1 MTLTIGDFGDDSL
14 PLADRAAQFL
24 KSEAPALKAR
34 LAELE
39 ALVGKPKLIEEC
51 GVFGIIGTKD
61 AAALTALGLHALQH
75 RGQEAAG
82 IASFDGKHFHNERFL
97 GLVSEN
103 FSDAATLGALKG
115 EAAIGHTRYSTQ
127 GDTVLR
133 NVQPLYA
140 DLYTGGIAIAH
151 NGNLTNAR
159 TLKAELVR
167 SGCIFQ
173 STSDSELFLQ
183 LTARSHHLSAV
194 DKLIDSLKQVEGAY
208 ALTVLTSNAL
218 IGARDPVGIRPL
230 ILGDLKGA
238 PILAS
243 ETCALDIIG
252 AKFVRDI
259 NPGEV
264 VICKA
269 DGSIES
275 RQVFPKPV
283 NARSCI
289 FELIYFAKPNSV
301 VDGQSVYELRKRL
314 GERLAREAPCDADL
328 VSPIPDSGVP
338 AAIGYAQKS
347 GLPYEMALIRSHFI
361 GRTFIEPEQRI
372 REAGVARKHSP
383 NRGMIEGKRV
393 VLIDDSIVRGTTSRK
408 IAQMLRHAGAKEVH
422 MRIACPPIVHP
433 DFYGINT
440 PSYEELISV
449 GRTVEEVRQ
458 MLGVDSLAFLSLE
471 GLYKAFRKG
480 KRDSDA
486 PAFTDHCFTGDYPT
500 KLTDRDAES
509 RNAMVTQLSFLA
521 ETS

>member
-1 MTLTIGDFGDDSL
+1 MILRGDASKPFHE
-14 PLADRAAQFL
+14 RAAGFL
-24 KSEAPALKAR
+24 KKQAPLYRRQQSELDAL
-34 LAELE
+34 L
-39 ALVGKPKLIEEC
+39 GGPKLKEEC
-51 GVFGIIGTKD
+51 GVFGVIGTKD

-82 IASFDGKHFHNERFL
+82 IASYDGKRFHTERQL
-97 GLVSEN
+97 GLVSEH
-103 FSDAATLGALKG
+103 FSDAETLGRLVG

-140 DLYTGGIAIAH
+140 DLDQTGMAIAH
-151 NGNLTNAR
+151 NGNLTNAK
-159 TLKAELVR
+159 TLRSDLVR
-167 SGCIFQ
+167 RGCIFQ
-173 STSDSELFLQ
+173 STSDSEIFLQ
-183 LTARSHHLSAV
+183 LTARSQYLSPI
-194 DKLIDSLKQVEGAY
+194 DKLIEALKQVEGAY
-208 ALTVLTSNAL
+208 ALTVLTPKGL

-230 ILGDLKGA
+230 VLGELNGA

-264 VICKA
+264 VVCHE

-275 RQVFPKPV
+275 RQVFPEPPH
-283 NARSCI
+283 ARPCI

-314 GERLAREAPCDADL
+314 GEYLAIEAPCEVDL

-338 AAIGYAQKS
+338 AAIGFAQKS
-347 GLPYEMALIRSHFI
+347 NASYEMALIRSHFI
-361 GRTFIEPEQRI
+361 GRTFIEPEQKI

-383 NRGMIEGKRV
+383 NRELIRGKRI

-408 IAQMLRHAGAKEVH
+408 ITEMLRKAGAKEVH
-422 MRIACPPIVHP
+422 IRIACPPIIHP

-440 PSYEELISV
+440 PSHEELLAV
-449 GRTVEEVRQ
+449 DRTVEEMRK
-458 MLGVDSLAFLSLE
+458 LIGVDSLAFLSLD
-471 GLYKAFRKG
+471 GLYKAFHKG
-480 KRDSDA
+480 PRDDSA

-500 KLTDRDAES
+500 RLTDRDAKN
-509 RNAMVTQLSFLA
+509 RNAQITQLSFLA

>member
-1 MTLTIGDFGDDSL
+1 MSSNGDVAVTT
-14 PLADRAAQFL
+14 PERAAAIL
-24 KSEAPALKAR
+24 KHLGPPYKAR
-34 LAELE
+34 QAELE
-39 ALVGKPKLIEEC
+39 VLVGKPKLIEEC
-51 GVFGIIGTKD
+51 GVFGVIGTKD

-82 IASFDGKHFHNERFL
+82 IASYDGQHFHNERFL
-97 GLVSEN
+97 GLVSDN
-103 FSDAATLGALKG
+103 FSSAETLHKLGG

-140 DLYTGGIAIAH
+140 DLDQTGIAIAH
-151 NGNLTNAR
+151 NGNLTNSK
-159 TLKAELVR
+159 TLRADLVR
-167 SGCIFQ
+167 RGCIFQ
-173 STSDSELFLQ
+173 STSDSEIFLQ
-183 LTARSHHLSAV
+183 LTARSQYLSVV
-194 DKLIDSLKQVEGAY
+194 DKLIESLKQIEGAY
-208 ALTVLTSNAL
+208 ALTVLTPEGL

-230 ILGDLKGA
+230 VLGDLKGA

-259 NPGEV
+259 KPGEV

-275 RQVFPKPV
+275 REVFPNKAQ
-283 NARSCI
+283 ARPCI

-314 GERLAREAPCDADL
+314 GERLAKEAPCDADM

-338 AAIGYAQKS
+338 AAIGYAQKT
-347 GLPYEMALIRSHFI
+347 GLPYEMALIRSHHI
-361 GRTFIEPEQRI
+361 GRTFIEPEQKI

-383 NRGMIEGKRV
+383 NRPLIEGKRV
-393 VLIDDSIVRGTTSRK
+393 VLIDDSVVRGTTSRK
-408 IAQMLRHAGAKEVH
+408 IAQMLRYAGAKEVH
-422 MRIACPPIVHP
+422 MRIACPPIIHP

-449 GRTVEEVRQ
+449 GRTVEEMRV
-458 MLGVDSLAFLSLE
+458 MIGVDSLAFLSLD

-480 KRDSDA
+480 KRDDDA

-500 KLTDRDAES
+500 KLTDRDAEA

>member
-1 MTLTIGDFGDDSL
+1 MNQPEDARVVSSE
-14 PLADRAAQFL
+14 RAARIL
-24 KSEAPALKAR
+24 KVLGKRYRRRQLRLNALIG
-34 LAELE
+34 E
-39 ALVGKPKLIEEC
+39 PKLQEEC
-51 GVFGIIGTKD
+51 GVFGLIGTKD

-82 IASFDGKHFHNERFL
+82 IASFDGERFHSERHL
-97 GLVSEN
+97 GLVSDN
-103 FSDAATLGALKG
+103 FSDATTLNGLNG
-115 EAAIGHTRYSTQ
+115 SSAIGHTRYSTQ

-140 DLYTGGIAIAH
+140 DLDQSGVAISH
-151 NGNLTNAR
+151 NGNLTNANTLR
-159 TLKAELVR
+159 TDLVR
-167 SGCIFQ
+167 RGCIFQ
-173 STSDSELFLQ
+173 STSDSEIFLQ
-183 LTARSHHLSAV
+183 LTARSQYLSV
-194 DKLIDSLKQVEGAY
+194 TDKLIEALKQVEGAY
-208 ALTVLTSNAL
+208 ALTVLCPEGL

-230 ILGDLKGA
+230 ILGDLDGA

-264 VICKA
+264 VICRA

-275 RQVFPKPV
+275 RQIFPKV
-283 NARSCI
+283 ENARPCI
-289 FELIYFAKPNSV
+289 FELIYFAKPNSI

-314 GERLAREAPCDADL
+314 GEKLAKEAPCEADI

-338 AAIGYAQKS
+338 AAIGYAQKAN
-347 GLPYEMALIRSHFI
+347 LPYEMALIRSHFI
-361 GRTFIEPEQRI
+361 GRTFIEPEQKI

-383 NRGMIEGKRV
+383 NRGLIEGKKV

-408 IAQMLRHAGAKEVH
+408 IAQMLRDAGAREVH
-422 MRIACPPIVHP
+422 LRVACPPIQHP

-440 PSYEELISV
+440 PSYEELLGVNRSV
-449 GRTVEEVRQ
+449 EDMRE
-458 MLGVDSLAFLSLE
+458 LIGVDSLAFLSLE

-480 KRDSDA
+480 RRDDDA

-500 KLTDRDAES
+500 RLVDRDAQL
-509 RNAMVTQLSFLA
+509 RNAKITQLSFLA

>member
-1 MTLTIGDFGDDSL
+1 MTLSGSASTPFHE
-14 PLADRAAQFL
+14 RAARFL
-24 KSEAPALKAR
+24 KNQGPLYRRRQSALDD
-34 LAELE
+34 LL
-39 ALVGKPKLIEEC
+39 GGPKLKEEC

-61 AAALTALGLHALQH
+61 ASALTALGLHALQH

-82 IASFDGKHFHNERFL
+82 IASFDGEKFHTERHL
-97 GLVSEN
+97 GLVSDQ
-103 FSDAATLGALKG
+103 FSDAKTLGRLIGKST
-115 EAAIGHTRYSTQ
+115 IGHTRYSTQ
-127 GDTVLR
+127 GETVLR

-140 DLYTGGIAIAH
+140 DLDQTGIAIAH
-151 NGNLTNAR
+151 NGNLTNAK
-159 TLKAELVR
+159 TLRADLVR
-167 SGCIFQ
+167 RGCIFQ
-173 STSDSELFLQ
+173 STSDSEIFLQ
-183 LTARSHHLSAV
+183 LTARSQYLSAT
-194 DKLIDSLKQVEGAY
+194 DKLIEALKQVEGAY
-208 ALTVLTSNAL
+208 ALAVLTPEGL

-230 ILGDLKGA
+230 ILGELKGA

-259 NPGEV
+259 KPGEV
-264 VICKA
+264 VICGA
-269 DGSIES
+269 DGSVES
-275 RQVFPKPV
+275 RQVFPEPAH
-283 NARSCI
+283 ARPCI

-314 GERLAREAPCDADL
+314 GERLATEAPCEADL

-347 GLPYEMALIRSHFI
+347 NLPYEMALIRSHFI
-361 GRTFIEPEQRI
+361 GRTFIEPQQKI

-383 NRGMIEGKRV
+383 NRELIKGKRV

-408 IAQMLRHAGAKEVH
+408 ITEMLRKAGAAEVH

-440 PSYEELISV
+440 PSHEELLAVDRSID
-449 GRTVEEVRQ
+449 E
-458 MLGVDSLAFLSLE
+458 MCALIGVDSLAFLSLD

-480 KRDSDA
+480 RRDSDA

-500 KLTDRDAES
+500 RLTDQELQSRDA
-509 RNAMVTQLSFLA
+509 MITQLSFLA